1 MELVETTNVVQ
12 GHRVTE
18 FIRLVHGHGRDHAG
32 HETNELRRQLVGR
45 RTGLARRHQ
54 AINRL
59 VDIVRGTV
67 ALRDGLEGRHDGRH
81 LFDIEHAD
89 WIHVAAEEQLV
100 AGILDLLDDVC
111 ADALATVRDRR
122 VSGRQ
127 VDVVRGRR
135 TQDVQKFIGQ
145 AKRILGNTR
154 VDRGLEGVLR
164 PHVVVKGHVGR
175 IHRILGCTH
184 QRHVVEGIATIVRD
198 GRIQAFEVLRRLTR
212 IDVIH
217 RASQARIG
225 QQGEGLERRA
235 RHRDVLRDRILLT
248 LVEIRTRVLS
258 EDLTSGRVH
267 GGQCDVLILGIPAT
281 DLVHGLG
288 GLDGLILV
296 VLDDR
301 RGDAQAALADLV
313 LIELA
318 GGQQLGLNLCHQV
331 AIGAGHGFAVERVGV
346 NRLGEHRRI
355 PLGLRDPAVLHHEI
369 QVALPALLRLPG
381 ADGGVPRGG
390 CGNNRSDQ
398 RGLGQGQ
405 VGCTMAE
412 VGLRSSVDAV
422 GTTTEVDRVH
432 VGTDDLVLGLF
443 TVDLEREHG
452 FLELAT
458 VGIRGLTDEVSL
470 NVLLS
475 EGRCTLPCSA
485 AQIVD
490 ERAED
495 TLDVNA
501 GVRVERAV
509 LGGDDRLGHVVG
521 KLGRVDDLPIDLAE
535 ATHLGRAVRVV
546 DGRLLRE
553 RQVSRRGHA
562 ERVVQVQKHGHADD
576 KKSQEDGQDS
586 KADALGPAETLL
598 LGTLLV
604 TRRGRG
610 GLRR

>member
-1 MELVETTNVVQ
+1 M
-12 GHRVTE
+12 
-18 FIRLVHGHGRDHAG
+18 
-32 HETNELRRQLVGR
+32 
-45 RTGLARRHQ
+45 
-54 AINRL
+54 
-59 VDIVRGTV
+59 
-67 ALRDGLEGRHDGRH
+67 
-81 LFDIEHAD
+81 
-89 WIHVAAEEQLV
+89 
-100 AGILDLLDDVC
+100 
-111 ADALATVRDRR
+111 
-122 VSGRQ
+122 
-127 VDVVRGRR
+127 
-135 TQDVQKFIGQ
+135 
-145 AKRILGNTR
+145 
-154 VDRGLEGVLR
+154 
-164 PHVVVKGHVGR
+164 
-175 IHRILGCTH
+175 
-184 QRHVVEGIATIVRD
+184 
-198 GRIQAFEVLRRLTR
+198 
-212 IDVIH
+212 
-217 RASQARIG
+217 
-225 QQGEGLERRA
+225 
-235 RHRDVLRDRILLT
+235 
-248 LVEIRTRVLS
+248 
-258 EDLTSGRVH
+258 
-267 GGQCDVLILGIPAT
+267 LILGIPAT

-331 AIGAGHGFAVERVGV
+331 AIGAGHGLAVERVGV

-470 NVLLS
+470 NVLLG
-475 EGRCTLPCSA
+475 EGRCALPRSA
-485 AQIVD
+485 PQIID
-490 ERAED
+490 ERSED
-495 TLDVNA
+495 TLNVNA

-509 LGGDDRLGHVVG
+509 LGSDDRLGHVVG
-521 KLGRVDDLPIDLAE
+521 YFGRVDDLPVDLAE

-553 RQVSRRGHA
+553 CQVSRRRHT
-562 ERVVQVQKHGHADD
+562 ECVVQVQEHGHADD
-576 KKSQEDGQDS
+576 EKTQEDGQYS
-586 KADALGPAETLL
+586 EADALGPSETLL
-598 LGTLLV
+598 LRTLLIA
-604 TRRGRG
+604 RRGRG

>member
-331 AIGAGHGFAVERVGV
+331 AIGAGHGLAVERVGV

-390 CGNNRSDQ
+390 CGNNRGDQ

-490 ERAED
+490 ERQRRSSCR
-495 TLDVNA
+495 TC
-501 GVRVERAV
+501 GPRR
-509 LGGDDRLGHVVG
+509 R
-521 KLGRVDDLPIDLAE
+521 RSPWTRSRE
-535 ATHLGRAVRVV
+535 AWSCR
-546 DGRLLRE
+546 
-553 RQVSRRGHA
+553 
-562 ERVVQVQKHGHADD
+562 
-576 KKSQEDGQDS
+576 
-586 KADALGPAETLL
+586 
-598 LGTLLV
+598 
-604 TRRGRG
+604 
-610 GLRR
+610 